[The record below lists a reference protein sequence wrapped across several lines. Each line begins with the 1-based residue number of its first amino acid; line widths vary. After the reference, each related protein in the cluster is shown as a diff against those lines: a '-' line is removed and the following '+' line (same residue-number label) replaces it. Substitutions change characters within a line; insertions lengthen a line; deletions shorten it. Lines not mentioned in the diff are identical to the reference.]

1 MWWLSAISI
10 RRPVFASVLILAL
23 VVVGAVSYTRL
34 GVDKF
39 PDVDFPIIVVTTIYP
54 GASPT
59 AVEAD
64 VTDKIEAAV
73 NTVSGIDTLS
83 SISTEG
89 ANSLSITTVNIST
102 SDVCAVE
109 EGCVKG
115 FGTRNVIRFNTR
127 IDNIGELDYYIGS
140 PSAQPGMFD
149 TQNCHGHAH

>member
-1 MWWLSAISI
+1 MQWLSAISI

-23 VVVGAVSYTRL
+23 VVVGAVSYKRL

-39 PDVDFPIIVVTTIYP
+39 PDVDFPIVVVTTIYP

-64 VTDKIEAAV
+64 VTDKIEATV

-89 ANSLSITTVNIST
+89 ASLVVVQFALEKDVDVAAQELRDKVSNLRDLPSSVEPST
-102 SDVCAVE
+102 CLLYTSR
-109 EGCVKG
+109 CV
-115 FGTRNVIRFNTR
+115 
-127 IDNIGELDYYIGS
+127 
-140 PSAQPGMFD
+140 
-149 TQNCHGHAH
+149 